1 MLPLLVITN
10 VKNSAKSVKTN
21 VINHENKIMNK
32 TEQIEFI
39 EKNYKFSSGI
49 HSNRRV
55 RQNFFEKIETEMQA
69 YLLGFYAADG
79 NINEKRKTFR
89 IHLQKSDSELV
100 YLYKDMISPDARLF
114 TMKERNV
121 KGRNGQL
128 VTAHESIGVDI
139 NSSKLCTDLVNLGFG
154 YKKTYDELHLP
165 NIDTSL
171 IRHFIRGYFDGDGS
185 ICYYY
190 CKPDPKWHKNERVR
204 GQVSI
209 CGKTKTI
216 LEEIQKFLKTNNIE
230 SSICFANRDKMWI
243 LTVPK
248 SQLKKLYNLFYD
260 DSYFYLSRKFNKFN
274 YYVNTE
280 ESQLIADLRNAQGM
294 SVSNSNNSPTSV
306 EHPTE

>member
-1 MLPLLVITN
+1 
-10 VKNSAKSVKTN
+10 
-21 VINHENKIMNK
+21 MNK

-39 EKNYKFSSGI
+39 EKNYEFSSGI

-89 IHLQKSDSELV
+89 IHLQKFDSELV

-114 TMKERNV
+114 TMKERCV
-121 KGRNGQL
+121 KGRDGKI

-139 NSSKLCTDLVNLGFG
+139 NSSKLCNDLVNLGFG
-154 YKKTYDELHLP
+154 YNKTYDELHLP

-185 ICYYY
+185 ICYHY
-190 CKPDPKWHKNERVR
+190 CKPDLKWHKNERVR

-209 CGKTKTI
+209 CGKTKTM
-216 LEEIQKFLKTNNIE
+216 LEEIQNFLKTNDIK
-230 SSICFANRDKMWI
+230 SSMCFTNRDKMWV
-243 LTVPK
+243 LSVPK

-260 DSYFYLSRKFNKFN
+260 DSYFYLNRKFNKFD

-280 ESQLIADLRNAQGM
+280 ESQLIADLRNAQEM
-294 SVSNSNNSPTSV
+294 SDSNSNNSPTSA